1 MTSRGT
7 RRPGNVHSQR
17 DSAVLHSWLVR
28 AERRVCRWPQRW
40 RVPRQTAYDDPRLV
54 AAREQAAM
62 QGGVLSR
69 PQLYALGV
77 TRSEVRGQVRAHRW
91 QLVGD
96 QSVCLHNGEIS
107 DVGHQWAAVFQGG
120 PRACLDGASALVAGG
135 LERFEVRRHRVS
147 VPRGAR
153 VRRSKRYDI
162 RQTRRWA
169 AADLAP
175 SGVARTRPDVA
186 GVRAALWAE
195 SDRQAVYLL
204 TLVVQQGL
212 TTAELL
218 GRQALRIKRDRRRR
232 LVHETVLDLLDGARS
247 LGELDVVRELR
258 RRGLPAPTQQV
269 LRKGR
274 DGRYY
279 LDLYWEEFGLVLEI
293 DGIQHSWVSSIVGD
307 ALRQNALVI
316 DGDRVLR
323 MPLLGLRLEPD
334 AFFEQVE
341 AGLALGGWQRAA

>member
-1 MTSRGT
+1 MH
-7 RRPGNVHSQR
+7 PL
-17 DSAVLHSWLVR
+17 AM
-28 AERRVCRWPQRW
+28 AK
-40 RVPRQTAYDDPRLV
+40 QTAYDDRRLA
-54 AAREQAAM
+54 AARRAAAA

-69 PQLYALGV
+69 PQLYDLGV

-96 QSVCLHNGEIS
+96 QSVCLHNSEIS

-135 LERFEVRRHRVS
+135 LERYTVERHRVS

-153 VRRSKRYDI
+153 TRRSRLYDI

-175 SGVARTRPDVA
+175 SGIPRTRPDVA
-186 GVRAALWAE
+186 GVRAALWAD
-195 SDRQAVYLL
+195 SDRQATYVL
-204 TLVVQQGL
+204 TLVVQQGM

-218 GRQALRIKRDRRRR
+218 GTQALRIKRDRRRR
-232 LVHETVLDLLDGARS
+232 LVQETILDLLDGARS
-247 LGELDVVRELR
+247 LGELDVARELR
-258 RRGLPAPTQQV
+258 ARDLPVPTRQV
-269 LRKGR
+269 VRKGR

-293 DGIQHSWVSSIVGD
+293 DGIQHTWATNVVGD
-307 ALRQNALVI
+307 ALRQNSLVI
-316 DGDRVLR
+316 DSDRVLR

-334 AFFEQVE
+334 AFFDQVAE
-341 AGLALGGWQRAA
+341 ALRLGGWQRAA